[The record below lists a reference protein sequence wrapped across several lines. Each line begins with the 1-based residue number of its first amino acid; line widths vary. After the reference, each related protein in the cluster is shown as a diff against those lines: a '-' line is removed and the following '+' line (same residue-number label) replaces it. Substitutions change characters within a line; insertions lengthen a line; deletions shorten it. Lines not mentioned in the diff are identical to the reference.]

1 MIQKIPMFATAD
13 AVEEAFYDALEA
25 GDVETLMQLWCEEEE
40 IVCIHPSGHRLTGHS
55 AIRASMDEILE
66 GGGLDIRVSDI
77 RVHQSATIAVHHLT
91 ERITVD
97 GEQGQ
102 QLVTLAATNV
112 YLKGPV
118 GWQLYLHQATPI
130 AAQDASPAPPGPL
143 LH

>member
-1 MIQKIPMFATAD
+1 MIEKTTMFATAD
-13 AVEEAFYDALEA
+13 AVEEAFYEALEA
-25 GDVETLMQLWCEEEE
+25 GDVETLMQLWCEDED
-40 IVCIHPSGHRLTGHS
+40 IVCIHPSGHRLTGQS
-55 AIRASMDEILE
+55 AIRASMEEILD

-77 RVHQSATIAVHHLT
+77 QIHQSATIAVHHLT
-91 ERITVD
+91 ERITVE

-130 AAQDASPAPPGPL
+130 AAQEANPPPPGPL